1 MGGLGGGWTCSPGAP
16 SYDLPHAGFLGR
28 CTPDCLKSRSP
39 PAPRPGFASA
49 LRGLLASLTDGETEG
64 HGHRPSCGRELGP
77 GLRPW
82 APLPQPRGF
91 RLALGVAPACCRER
105 PRHSPWGPLALPAL
119 LTSGVAGAGTVRG
132 HRLEGPASPRPET
145 RGGCIAHTCCRTRFP
160 RLRRSRLTHP
170 RAGFGIRLHSVVSHH
185 SRVPPTSPWVLSPAS
200 APRPIC
206 TVHPHTAAR
215 GAGESVDQTW
225 PSPGSR
231 QSGPWGSG
239 PALCSRPCLPPGP
252 GIHCPSPAPQPP
264 ACSRGLCT
272 DPVPPGPA
280 SPSFSFDCL
289 STLALSGHLGSGRAR
304 TGTGATFSAV
314 VSTWSCALKC
324 HWLPPPSWV
333 IREASR
339 VPSSLGPRPARH
351 DLSGVTETPLPEAP
365 CHERPCCRAQLG
377 LFLAAGSGPHVL
389 VSARSPLQPGCSSSF
404 LHGLSPNSHLGGPS
418 SP

>member
-1 MGGLGGGWTCSPGAP
+1 MLYQLFSRRGWRG
-16 SYDLPHAGFLGR
+16 
-28 CTPDCLKSRSP
+28 
-39 PAPRPGFASA
+39 PAPCGDTDWRDRHLLAPKREGAVSCTRAVERASRVCGGAGSPIPGPVSESSP
-49 LRGLLASLTDGETEG
+49 LRG
-64 HGHRPSCGRELGP
+64 
-77 GLRPW
+77 
-82 APLPQPRGF
+82 
-91 RLALGVAPACCRER
+91 
-105 PRHSPWGPLALPAL
+105 
-119 LTSGVAGAGTVRG
+119 
-132 HRLEGPASPRPET
+132 
-145 RGGCIAHTCCRTRFP
+145 
-160 RLRRSRLTHP
+160 
-170 RAGFGIRLHSVVSHH
+170 HH

-215 GAGESVDQTW
+215 GAGARVWIRPGPPLAPGRAALGDPAL
-225 PSPGSR
+225 PSPHA
-231 QSGPWGSG
+231 
-239 PALCSRPCLPPGP
+239 PASPQGP
-252 GIHCPSPAPQPP
+252 GSTAQAQPRQPP

-272 DPVPPGPA
+272 DPVPPGLA

-339 VPSSLGPRPARH
+339 VHSSLGPRPAQH
-351 DLSGVTETPLPEAP
+351 DLSGVTETLLPEAP

>member
-1 MGGLGGGWTCSPGAP
+1 MGAPCSTSSSHVGGGGGRHRAGTQTGGTGISSP
-16 SYDLPHAGFLGR
+16 R
-28 CTPDCLKSRSP
+28 NE
-39 PAPRPGFASA
+39 
-49 LRGLLASLTDGETEG
+49 RGLYRAHVLSN
-64 HGHRPSCGRELGP
+64 
-77 GLRPW
+77 
-82 APLPQPRGF
+82 
-91 RLALGVAPACCRER
+91 
-105 PRHSPWGPLALPAL
+105 ALPA
-119 LTSGVAGAGTVRG
+119 SAA
-132 HRLEGPASPRPET
+132 EPAHPSQGRFRNPSP
-145 RGGCIAHTCCRTRFP
+145 
-160 RLRRSRLTHP
+160 LRR
-170 RAGFGIRLHSVVSHH
+170 HH
-185 SRVPPTSPWVLSPAS
+185 SRAPPTSPWVLSPASLS

-215 GAGESVDQTW
+215 GARESVDQTW

-239 PALCSRPCLPPGP
+239 PALSSCPCLPPGP

-339 VPSSLGPRPARH
+339 VHSSLGPRPARH

>member
-1 MGGLGGGWTCSPGAP
+1 M
-16 SYDLPHAGFLGR
+16 
-28 CTPDCLKSRSP
+28 
-39 PAPRPGFASA
+39 
-49 LRGLLASLTDGETEG
+49 
-64 HGHRPSCGRELGP
+64 
-77 GLRPW
+77 
-82 APLPQPRGF
+82 Q
-91 RLALGVAPACCRER
+91 
-105 PRHSPWGPLALPAL
+105 
-119 LTSGVAGAGTVRG
+119 G

-145 RGGCIAHTCCRTRFP
+145 RGGCIVHARCRTRFP
-160 RLRRSRLTHP
+160 RPRRTRLAHP
-170 RAGFGIRLHSVVSHH
+170 RAGFGIRLH
-185 SRVPPTSPWVLSPAS
+185 SRVPPTSPWVLSPASLS

-215 GAGESVDQTW
+215 GARESVDQAW

-239 PALCSRPCLPPGP
+239 PALSSRPCLPPGP
-252 GIHCPSPAPQPP
+252 GIHCPNPAP
-264 ACSRGLCT
+264 AASCLLSRGLCA
-272 DPVPPGPA
+272 DRSPPGPA

-289 STLALSGHLGSGRAR
+289 STLTLSGHLGSGRAR

-324 HWLPPPSWV
+324 HWLSPPSWA

-339 VPSSLGPRPARH
+339 VHSSLGPRPAGH

-365 CHERPCCRAQLG
+365 CHEHPCCCLAQLG

-389 VSARSPLQPGCSSSF
+389 VSARSQLQPGCSSSF

-418 SP
+418 SPWSPKHGF